1 MRRTSVSRF
10 AISVTVSMAILLPLA
25 RGQKPGAGGV
35 GPGAGS
41 SGTTTGKTTPP
52 TMPNT
57 TTGPTYPADTLN
69 RALFLSGKVQM
80 DDGTAPP
87 ESVVIERNCNG
98 YVRAEGYTDSKGHF
112 SFQLGQTN
120 AVTQDASYDEYDP
133 NRISQNNGTRQKTA
147 APGQG
152 LPNTTRPILS
162 QQDLS
167 GCEIRALLAG
177 FRSDVV
183 NLSGRRLFDNPD
195 MGTIVLHRM
204 TNVEGTTISA
214 TTLAAPKDAR
224 KAYDKA
230 REALGKGKTSEA
242 EKEFDKAVAA
252 YPQFAA
258 AWNSLGE
265 IHERSSE
272 VADARRCYSQALAA
286 DPKLVTP
293 YLHLARL
300 SLAEKN
306 WQDVEA
312 TTGRLIKLD
321 AYDFPEAY
329 FYNAAASYNLH
340 KYDEALASAREAQK
354 LDTAHKF
361 PKVEQ
366 LLGLILYQKKDYAGA
381 AEQMRKYLLLAPDAP
396 DAGQVKQQVAELERF
411 LGKEAKATAD
421 QPPQ

>member
-1 MRRTSVSRF
+1 MTWKAALRF
-10 AISVTVSMAILLPLA
+10 AIGVAAGMALFLQPA
-25 RGQKPGAGGV
+25 QCQKPPGSGTAPGAGG
-35 GPGAGS
+35 AG
-41 SGTTTGKTTPP
+41 TIEKTTPS
-52 TMPNT
+52 TTPNT
-57 TTGPTYPADTLN
+57 TTPTTYPADTLN
-69 RALFLSGKVQM
+69 RGLFLSGTVQM

-98 YVRAEGYTDSKGHF
+98 YAKAEAYTDSKGHF
-112 SFQLGQTN
+112 SFQFGQTG
-120 AVTQDASYDEYDP
+120 AVTQDASYDDFDP
-133 NRISQNNGTRQKTA
+133 TKIAQNSGTRQNTA
-147 APGQG
+147 PLGQS
-152 LPNTTRPILS
+152 LPNGSRPNT
-162 QQDLS
+162 QQDLA
-167 GCEIRALLAG
+167 GCEIRAVLAG

-183 NLSGRRLFDNPD
+183 NLTGRRLFDNPD
-195 MGTIVLHRM
+195 VGTIVLHRM

-214 TTLAAPKDAR
+214 TTLSAPKDAR

-230 REALGKGKTSEA
+230 REALRKGKTTDA
-242 EKEFDKAVAA
+242 EKDFDKAVAA

-265 IHERSSE
+265 IHEQSKE
-272 VADARRCYSQALAA
+272 FADARRCFSQALAA

-300 SLAEKN
+300 SLAEKS
-306 WQDVEA
+306 WQDVAA
-312 TTGRLIKLD
+312 TTSRLIKLD

-329 FYNAAASYNLH
+329 FYSAVANYNLH

-361 PKVEQ
+361 PKVEE
-366 LLGLILYQKKDYAGA
+366 LLGLALYQKKDYAGA
-381 AEQMRKYLLLAPDAP
+381 AEEMRKYLLLAPDAP

-411 LGKEAKATAD
+411 LGKEAKAKAD

>member
-1 MRRTSVSRF
+1 MSV
-10 AISVTVSMAILLPLA
+10 AVSMVFVLQPAQ
-25 RGQKPGAGGV
+25 GQKPGGGAA
-35 GPGAGS
+35 PGAGG
-41 SGTTTGKTTPP
+41 GTTARKTSPTPSTSP
-52 TMPNT
+52 DT
-57 TTGPTYPADTLN
+57 TRQPVYPADTLN
-69 RALFLSGKVQM
+69 RGLFLSGKVQM
-80 DDGTAPP
+80 DDGTPPP

-98 YVRAEGYTDSKGHF
+98 YSRAEGYTDSKGHF

-120 AVTQDASYDEYDP
+120 AVTQDASYDELDP
-133 NRISQNNGTRQKTA
+133 NRISQNNGTRQNTA
-147 APGQG
+147 ASRQG
-152 LPNTTRPILS
+152 SPSASRPVFA
-162 QQDLS
+162 QQDLA
-167 GCEIRALLAG
+167 GCEIRAVLAG
-177 FRSDVV
+177 FRSDAV
-183 NLSGRRLFDNPD
+183 NLSGRRMFDNPD
-195 MGTIVLHRM
+195 VGTIVLHRM

-224 KAYDKA
+224 KAYEKA
-230 REALGKGKTSEA
+230 RDALRKGKTSEA

-265 IHERSSE
+265 IHERSRE
-272 VADARRCYSQALAA
+272 VADARRCYSQALAS

-306 WQDVEA
+306 WQDVAA

-329 FYNAAASYNLH
+329 FYNAVAGYNLH

-366 LLGLILYQKKDYAGA
+366 LLGLVLYQKRDYAGA
-381 AEQMRKYLLLAPDAP
+381 AEQMRKYLLLAPDTP
-396 DAGQVKQQVAELERF
+396 DAAQVKQQIAELERF
-411 LGKEAKATAD
+411 MGEEAKAKAD